1 MENTMNKIVLVNKNK
16 KLFFQRKTSRYAP
29 VGTFS
34 SNQGYLAVKHAKNG
48 RFISQGNFKD

>member
-16 KLFFQRKTSRYAP
+16 KLFFQRNTSRYAP
-29 VGTFS
+29 IGTFS

>member
-1 MENTMNKIVLVNKNK
+1 MNKIVLVKKNK

-34 SNQGYLAVKHAKNG
+34 SNQGYLAVKHGKNG
-48 RFISQGNFKD
+48 KFTSQGNFRD

>member
-29 VGTFS
+29 IGTFS
-34 SNQGYLAVKHAKNG
+34 SNQGYLAVKHGKNG
-48 RFISQGNFKD
+48 KFISQGNFRD

>member
-34 SNQGYLAVKHAKNG
+34 SNQGYLAVKHGKNG
-48 RFISQGNFKD
+48 KFISQSNFRD

>member
-1 MENTMNKIVLVNKNK
+1 MNKIVLVNKNK

-34 SNQGYLAVKHAKNG
+34 SNQGYLAVKHGKNG
-48 RFISQGNFKD
+48 KFISQGNFRD